1 MWTHFGKKLL
11 HNKNAIQESHK
22 DRHKWFNGE
31 QCYEDGSRIPQP
43 TRMFNRL
50 NLTHF
55 KYVQEI
61 LRITK
66 NFVNQHGPYDIK
78 MNNNDK
84 VESKFTAHC
93 LELLKEK
100 KQEDLRE
107 ENGTELDRETT

>member
-31 QCYEDGSRIPQP
+31 QYYEDGSRIPQP